1 MPDYSYDQ
9 PGAYFITVC
18 VKDHKCLLGRVVGV
32 DDHIDPRVVLSRIG
46 IIVEKYTRLIPGVDH
61 YVVMPNHVHMILRIS
76 SDVPGDGPMWSSAPT
91 DAKVPTLIRTWKTL
105 ISKELGESIFQRSYY
120 DHVIR
125 NEQDYTNIAQYILG
139 NPGKWYED
147 RYYSEI

>member
-1 MPDYSYDQ
+1 MTTSAPSLRKRMQKRKRNRLSDYSYDQ
-9 PGAYFITVC
+9 PGVYFITVC
-18 VKDHKCLLGRVVGV
+18 VKDHKCRLGRIVGV

-46 IIVEKYTRLIPGVDH
+46 IIVEKYTRLI
-61 YVVMPNHVHMILRIS
+61 
-76 SDVPGDGPMWSSAPT
+76 PGDGPMWSSAPT